1 MWHPCLKSKCS
12 LCWYGPFSSESEKG
26 GKGDVL
32 TVGPKLFVKSN
43 LKFLQHIEWK
53 ADLLKVVFFPLIT
66 NVESNTL
73 PTPLSDKWII
83 CTAQKGRPI
92 KHRRC
97 FRSHTQPK
105 VVFCQVFCDNALLF
119 CIYLTFLFSAEILCS
134 HNLLVKIPMTN
145 LSFRLL
151 IYPLVNSYI
160 HTYIHTHFI
169 IIHTRGVFRS
179 RQKFKFIQ
187 FNRHMKSK
195 IY

>member
-12 LCWYGPFSSESEKG
+12 LCWYGPFPSESEKG

-32 TVGPKLFVKSN
+32 TVGPKLFAKSN

-105 VVFCQVFCDNALLF
+105 VVFCQVFCDNALP
-119 CIYLTFLFSAEILCS
+119 FLHISHFSFQCGDSVFAQPKDPDDQSQLS
-134 HNLLVKIPMTN
+134 SFNLPACK
-145 LSFRLL
+145 F
-151 IYPLVNSYI
+151 I
-160 HTYIHTHFI
+160 HTYVYTYTLYYHSHEGGFQIEA
-169 IIHTRGVFRS
+169 
-179 RQKFKFIQ
+179 
-187 FNRHMKSK
+187 K
-195 IY
+195 I